1 MDIILAALGA
11 ILTLI
16 LGLKIAKT
24 REKPE
29 HVDLWSILRS
39 SDPPLEPIRVTPSSV
54 SLKRTTEKM
63 GGESGKRR

>member
-16 LGLKIAKT
+16 LGLKIAKSG
-24 REKPE
+24 EKPE

-39 SDPPLEPIRVTPSSV
+39 SEPPLEPIRVTPSSV
-54 SLKRTTEKM
+54 TSKRVTGRITGSE
-63 GGESGKRR
+63 KRRR